1 MTDKRNLNITKGLSN
16 GVFLPKTLFNP
27 SYTSYIS
34 YKNQSQ
40 QNLNLNNQKGGSRS
54 FSNGNGNGNGNIKGI
69 EQVDYALLFNL
80 GVFTLFVCSLFY
92 ICIYR
97 YRNKKKLKKEQE
109 LKQKQL
115 LYEVKKQLEEDE
127 RNQAIKK
134 YNQMLEDKR
143 TSQMMINSNLDNI
156 RNQMSNP
163 YLLNNANNYGG
174 YDDKFVVE
182 SYKINNYQ
190 SSKTE
195 LETPFFNSGSLMHW

>member
-1 MTDKRNLNITKGLSN
+1 MTDIRNSNITKGLSN

-27 SYTSYIS
+27 SYTSYTS

-40 QNLNLNNQKGGSRS
+40 QNLNLNLNNQKGGSRS
-54 FSNGNGNGNGNIKGI
+54 FMNGNIKGI

-80 GVFTLFVCSLFY
+80 SVFTLFVCSLFY

-134 YNQMLEDKR
+134 YNEMLEDKR
-143 TSQMMINSNLDNI
+143 TSQMMVNSNLDNI
-156 RNQMSNP
+156 RNQMGNP
-163 YLLNNANNYGG
+163 YLLNNPNNYGG

-190 SSKTE
+190 PSN
-195 LETPFFNSGSLMHW
+195 LETPFFNSGSLMNYW

>member
-1 MTDKRNLNITKGLSN
+1 MYETNNLNITKGLGK
-16 GVFLPKTLFNP
+16 GVFLPKNLFNP
-27 SYTSYIS
+27 YHSSYSS
-34 YKNQSQ
+34 YKNQSI
-40 QNLNLNNQKGGSRS
+40 NLNLNQHGGSLN
-54 FSNGNGNGNGNIKGI
+54 SNSNANHGYHYNGIK
-69 EQVDYALLFNL
+69 QLDYGLLFNL

-92 ICIYR
+92 ICVYR

-127 RNQAIKK
+127 KNQAIKK

-143 TSQMMINSNLDNI
+143 TNQMMVNSNLDNI
-156 RNQMSNP
+156 RNQMNNP
-163 YLLNNANNYGG
+163 YLLNQPNNYGI
-174 YDDKFVVE
+174 YDDKFVLE

-190 SSKTE
+190 PSN

>member
-1 MTDKRNLNITKGLSN
+1 MTDIRNPNITKGLSN

-27 SYTSYIS
+27 SYTSYTS

-54 FSNGNGNGNGNIKGI
+54 FMNGNIKGI

-80 GVFTLFVCSLFY
+80 SVFTLFVCSLFY

-134 YNQMLEDKR
+134 YNEMLEDKR
-143 TSQMMINSNLDNI
+143 TSQMMVNSNLDNI
-156 RNQMSNP
+156 RNQMGNP
-163 YLLNNANNYGG
+163 YLLNNPNNYGG

-190 SSKTE
+190 PSN
-195 LETPFFNSGSLMHW
+195 LETPFFNSGSLMNYW

>member
-1 MTDKRNLNITKGLSN
+1 MNETRNPNITKGLSN

-27 SYTSYIS
+27 SYTSYTS

-40 QNLNLNNQKGGSRS
+40 QNLNLNLNNQKGGSRS
-54 FSNGNGNGNGNIKGI
+54 FMNGNIKGI

-80 GVFTLFVCSLFY
+80 SVFTLFVCSLFY

-134 YNQMLEDKR
+134 YNEMLEDKR
-143 TSQMMINSNLDNI
+143 TSQMMVNSNLDNI
-156 RNQMSNP
+156 RNQMGNP
-163 YLLNNANNYGG
+163 YLLNNPNNFGS
-174 YDDKFVVE
+174 YDNKFVVE

-190 SSKTE
+190 NTG

>member
-1 MTDKRNLNITKGLSN
+1 MTDIRNPNITKGLSN

-27 SYTSYIS
+27 SYTSYTS

-40 QNLNLNNQKGGSRS
+40 QNLNLNNQKGSSRS
-54 FSNGNGNGNGNIKGI
+54 FGNVNGNGNIKGI

-134 YNQMLEDKR
+134 YNEMLEDKR
-143 TSQMMINSNLDNI
+143 TSQMMVNSNLDNI
-156 RNQMSNP
+156 RNQMGNP
-163 YLLNNANNYGG
+163 YLLNNPNNYGG

-190 SSKTE
+190 PSN
-195 LETPFFNSGSLMHW
+195 LETPFFNSGSLMNYW

>member
-1 MTDKRNLNITKGLSN
+1 MTASRNLNITKGLN
-16 GVFLPKTLFNP
+16 KGVFLPKTLFNP
-27 SYTSYIS
+27 SYTSYLS

-54 FSNGNGNGNGNIKGI
+54 FGNGNGNGNIKGI

-127 RNQAIKK
+127 RNQGIKK
-134 YNQMLEDKR
+134 YNEMLEDKR
-143 TSQMMINSNLDNI
+143 TSQMMVNSNLDNI

-174 YDDKFVVE
+174 YDDKFVLE

>member
-1 MTDKRNLNITKGLSN
+1 M
-16 GVFLPKTLFNP
+16 
-27 SYTSYIS
+27 
-34 YKNQSQ
+34 
-40 QNLNLNNQKGGSRS
+40 
-54 FSNGNGNGNGNIKGI
+54 NGNIKGL

-80 GVFTLFVCSLFY
+80 SVFTLFVCSLFY

-134 YNQMLEDKR
+134 YNEMLEDKR
-143 TSQMMINSNLDNI
+143 TSQMMVNSNLDNI
-156 RNQMSNP
+156 RNQMGNP
-163 YLLNNANNYGG
+163 YLLNNPNNYGG

-190 SSKTE
+190 PSN
-195 LETPFFNSGSLMHW
+195 LETPFFNSGSLMNYW

>member
-1 MTDKRNLNITKGLSN
+1 MTDIRNSNITKGLSN

-27 SYTSYIS
+27 SYTSYTS

-54 FSNGNGNGNGNIKGI
+54 FMNGNIKGI

-80 GVFTLFVCSLFY
+80 SVFTLFVCSLFY

-134 YNQMLEDKR
+134 YNEMLEDKR
-143 TSQMMINSNLDNI
+143 TSQMMVNSNLDNI
-156 RNQMSNP
+156 RNQMGNP
-163 YLLNNANNYGG
+163 YLLNNPNNYGG

-190 SSKTE
+190 PSN
-195 LETPFFNSGSLMHW
+195 LETPFFNSGSLMNYW

>member
-1 MTDKRNLNITKGLSN
+1 MTDSRNLNITKGLN
-16 GVFLPKTLFNP
+16 KGVFLPKTLFNP
-27 SYTSYIS
+27 SYTSYLS

-40 QNLNLNNQKGGSRS
+40 QNLNLNSQRGGSRS
-54 FSNGNGNGNGNIKGI
+54 FGNGNVNGNGNIKGI

-127 RNQAIKK
+127 KNQGIKK
-134 YNQMLEDKR
+134 YNEMLEDKR
-143 TSQMMINSNLDNI
+143 TSQMMVNSNLDNI

-174 YDDKFVVE
+174 YNDKFVVE

-190 SSKTE
+190 NTGQ
-195 LETPFFNSGSLMHW
+195 ETPFFNSGSLMHW